1 MKVGKRERGKV
12 GEWEK
17 IEKEREVAIKRNA
30 LGRGLD
36 SLISVNDIQT
46 GGSSAINEIRIDDI
60 KPNPNQPRRTF
71 DEETLGELAASIKEL
86 GVVQPLSVRD
96 MGDGTYQI
104 IAGERRWRAAGM
116 AGLNSVPAYVRR
128 ASDSEVTE
136 MALIENIQR
145 EDLNAIE
152 VALAFRNLI
161 DTYSLTQEQLS
172 ERLGKKRATIA
183 NHLRLLKL
191 PAEIQLGLRDHKLDM
206 GHARALLSVENP
218 KQQLKLYNR
227 ILKEGMSV
235 RRVEELARELENKE
249 DPTLGKRGTGKE
261 DKHAEEGKW
270 KETQTKLSEILG
282 SNVKISQKSNGK
294 GALTINFK
302 SEGELE
308 RLLSRLIADADAS
321 RKFKV

>member
-1 MKVGKRERGKV
+1 M
-12 GEWEK
+12 
-17 IEKEREVAIKRNA
+17 ALKRNA

-36 SLISVNDIQT
+36 SLISVSDIQT
-46 GGSSAINEIRIDDI
+46 AGSSAINEIRIEDI

-71 DEETLGELAASIKEL
+71 YEETLSELATSIKEL
-86 GVVQPLSVRD
+86 GVVQPLSVRE

-104 IAGERRWRAAGM
+104 IAGERRWRAAGI
-116 AGLNSVPAYVRR
+116 AGLNTVPAYVRS

-161 DTYSLTQEQLS
+161 DTYNLTQEKLS

-206 GHARALLSVENP
+206 GHARALLSVEKP
-218 KQQLKLYNR
+218 KQQLKLYNQ
-227 ILKEGMSV
+227 ILKEGLSV
-235 RRVEELARELENKE
+235 RKVEELVKKL
-249 DPTLGKRGTGKE
+249 
-261 DKHAEEGKW
+261 AEESGEKGETKATVPENSAEIKGFQKLLSGKFG
-270 KETQTKLSEILG
+270 QQ
-282 SNVKISQKSNGK
+282 VKISQKADGK
-294 GALTINFK
+294 GSITINFANK
-302 SEGELE
+302 EELKT
-308 RLLSRLIADADAS
+308 LIATLAGEGG
-321 RKFKV
+321 KTY